1 MASPDSIQT
10 HSAELKK
17 ELGLGDLI
25 LTQILYVVGS
35 HWVGTAGKLGS
46 SQIVFWMLAVVWFYV
61 PLTAVVIYL
70 NRVMPLEGGLY
81 QWAKLGFNNFIG
93 FLVGW
98 NLWLYII
105 VFMSSQ
111 GMTIATNIA
120 YAFGNGGLGANK
132 WFILL
137 VTCSLIGFLIVVT
150 VLGLGVGK
158 WFQNAGGGCQIG
170 SFWTLLLFPRV
181 SLKNGAL
188 REEYTLTTA
197 MAAFSP
203 FRLNI
208 F

>member
-1 MASPDSIQT
+1 MASSDSIQT

-35 HWVGTAGKLGS
+35 HWVGTAAKLGS

-98 NLWLYII
+98 NL
-105 VFMSSQ
+105 
-111 GMTIATNIA
+111 
-120 YAFGNGGLGANK
+120 
-132 WFILL
+132 
-137 VTCSLIGFLIVVT
+137 
-150 VLGLGVGK
+150 
-158 WFQNAGGGCQIG
+158 
-170 SFWTLLLFPRV
+170 
-181 SLKNGAL
+181 
-188 REEYTLTTA
+188 
-197 MAAFSP
+197 
-203 FRLNI
+203 
-208 F
+208 

>member
-35 HWVGTAGKLGS
+35 HWVGTAAKLGS

-81 QWAKLGFNNFIG
+81 QWAKLGFNNFVG

-98 NLWLYII
+98 IQLLNY
-105 VFMSSQ
+105 
-111 GMTIATNIA
+111 TATV
-120 YAFGNGGLGANK
+120 NGGIVGAGSFKVVVVRRKGRRVRRYTYTDAKGNNWSIGTIK
-132 WFILL
+132 RKDR
-137 VTCSLIGFLIVVT
+137 VTATALSPGSWVATGNPCPQSIP
-150 VLGLGVGK
+150 
-158 WFQNAGGGCQIG
+158 GGC
-170 SFWTLLLFPRV
+170 
-181 SLKNGAL
+181 
-188 REEYTLTTA
+188 
-197 MAAFSP
+197 
-203 FRLNI
+203 
-208 F
+208 

>member
-35 HWVGTAGKLGS
+35 HWVGTAAKLGS

-120 YAFGNGGLGANK
+120 YAFGMAGMGANK
-132 WFILL
+132 
-137 VTCSLIGFLIVVT
+137 C
-150 VLGLGVGK
+150 
-158 WFQNAGGGCQIG
+158 G
-170 SFWTLLLFPRV
+170 SFCWCPARWLV
-181 SLKNGAL
+181 S
-188 REEYTLTTA
+188 
-197 MAAFSP
+197 
-203 FRLNI
+203 
-208 F
+208 